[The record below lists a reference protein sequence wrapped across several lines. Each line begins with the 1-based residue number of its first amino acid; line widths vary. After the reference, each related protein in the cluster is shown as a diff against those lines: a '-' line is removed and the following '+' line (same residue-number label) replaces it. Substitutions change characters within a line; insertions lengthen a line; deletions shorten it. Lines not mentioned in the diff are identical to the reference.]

1 MPTLVK
7 NGYRW
12 AKMMANEFIFLAIG
26 AVRGAYLRYRGTESQ
41 IASRL
46 SKNRYNELAE
56 RKKVTTAK
64 VFPSHFKDVFVL
76 MLLGEVIDAMTMGAI
91 IDL

>member
-1 MPTLVK
+1 
-7 NGYRW
+7 
-12 AKMMANEFIFLAIG
+12 MMANEFILLAIG
-26 AVRGAYLRYRGTESQ
+26 AVRGAYLRYRGNKSQ
-41 IASRL
+41 ISSGRL

>member
-1 MPTLVK
+1 
-7 NGYRW
+7 
-12 AKMMANEFIFLAIG
+12 MMANEFVLLAIG
-26 AVRGAYLRYRGTESQ
+26 ALGGTYLRYRGNKSQ
-41 IASRL
+41 ISSGRL

-76 MLLGEVIDAMTMGAI
+76 MLLGEVIDAMTIGAI